1 MHKVLV
7 LAACLVAAAAAA
19 STYTTKYDN
28 IDLDEILSNQ
38 RLYKKY
44 YDCLANKGKCTPDGK
59 ELKDAL
65 PDALKTGC
73 SKCSEKQKQGTEKV
87 AQYVL
92 KNKPQDYKVLEAIY
106 DPSGTYRKKYEHEA
120 EKRGLKLPSKQ

>member
-1 MHKVLV
+1 MLKIFVL
-7 LAACLVAAAAAA
+7 LAAAVCLANAA

-59 ELKDAL
+59 ELKEAL
-65 PDALKTGC
+65 PDALKTNC
-73 SKCSEKQKQGTEKV
+73 SKCSKKQQEGTDKV
-87 AQYVL
+87 LRYVL
-92 KNKPQDYKVLEAIY
+92 KNKPNDYKVLENIY
-106 DPSGTYRKKYEHEA
+106 DPSGNYRKRYEDEA
-120 EKRGLKLPSKQ
+120 SKRGIKLPGGH